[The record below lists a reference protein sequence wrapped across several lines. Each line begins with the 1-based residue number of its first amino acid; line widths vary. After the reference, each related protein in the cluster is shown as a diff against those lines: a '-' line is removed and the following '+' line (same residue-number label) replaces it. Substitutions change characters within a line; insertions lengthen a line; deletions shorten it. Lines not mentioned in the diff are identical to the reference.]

1 LALAKENQN
10 VWAHVSSL
18 AILTFGLLE
27 VGAYE
32 EAFVLMHT
40 ALELARTLPQMV
52 IFQLFVHALGSTYH
66 TLQQWEE
73 ASRTLAEAEA
83 VQRLGE
89 QVEPYPRFRL
99 PYLRSRAVLAEWE
112 GDNEQAIGHWH
123 EAAGLAADLGLP
135 AEQWQIQAAL
145 GRVYEV
151 SGQHVQ
157 ARAAFGEA
165 VRIIQGLAQDIEDE
179 ARHAHFLASPP
190 IHQVL
195 QHAHW
200 VSSST

>member
-1 LALAKENQN
+1 MGQWEAACRYAVEASTLRKNADLR
-10 VWAHVSSL
+10 L
-18 AILTFGLLE
+18 ILLDFYLH
-27 VGAYE
+27 YE
-32 EAFVLMHT
+32 IEAFLHRGDERQ
-40 ALELARTLPQMV
+40 A
-52 IFQLFVHALGSTYH
+52 I
-66 TLQQWEE
+66 
-73 ASRTLAEAEA
+73 EA

-89 QVEPYPRFRL
+89 QVGPYPRFRL

-112 GDNEQAIGHWH
+112 GDNEQAIGHLH

-151 SGQHVQ
+151 GGQHVQ